1 MSPRARHSMPHDVAA
16 ALAAAGVQAD
26 DDGRPG
32 YQRNDYLGW
41 TGQAQ
46 NADTRSRRIG
56 QMLEELSCGGM
67 YMGMAHAPSREDRKP
82 A

>member
-1 MSPRARHSMPHDVAA
+1 MPHDAAA

-32 YQRNDYLGW
+32 YQRNACLGCIGH
-41 TGQAQ
+41 GQST
-46 NADTRSRRIG
+46 DTRSRRIG
-56 QMLEELSCGGM
+56 QMLEELSCGGVC
-67 YMGMAHAPSREDRKP
+67 MGMAHAPSREDRKP